1 MRDTLRHIW
10 RFVWIASTGPGRH
23 VSLLLLAVIIACQLA
38 VIQVTLRQ
46 VQWSADFFNALQKI
60 DAQAAVTQIGVFAI
74 LTCIS
79 AALYLVARYCKRL
92 LQFRWRQ
99 RLSETLLDRWTATK
113 AYWFLHPSLC
123 SENSV
128 DNPDQRIAE
137 DCNMFPE
144 FILGS
149 QDGVGRT
156 GVLDFIMSLIGLV
169 SYVMLLWQLSTFAL
183 QFSLFGVDVE
193 IPRYMVWL
201 APIYV
206 LASTAL
212 THLLGRQL
220 PGLLM
225 EEQRREADFRFA
237 LVNLRENASAI
248 ALSNGEAADRKVIR
262 RRFDDLFGVWRRVIR
277 REFIYGMFTRPYF
290 QSVLRIPTFLALP
303 AFLAGKITLGGLTQ
317 LAAAFG
323 NVVTTLSWLIFNY
336 KFVSDLVATTRR
348 LQGFMEATDD
358 AHRPAGSLQ
367 RTISTGHELD
377 IRDLQIRAPDG
388 RTLLDIPALSVSR
401 NETVWLS
408 GASGLGKSTLLKAL
422 AGLWPQADGH
432 VVLPA
437 GNLIFM
443 PQQVYM
449 PLGSLRD
456 AAVYPADADGVPSA
470 TVERLLRAVGL
481 GARLDAGDDNASG
494 LSVGEQQRLAIVR
507 LIIAAP
513 DWVFADEA
521 TSALDLETERSVMAL
536 LREELPQ
543 ASIILIAHRPPQG
556 LDGVRNVVLRERNL
570 EQGEEPEWAPQLNV
584 G

>member
-1 MRDTLRHIW
+1 MRDTLRQIW
-10 RFVWIASTGPGRH
+10 RFVWIASTGPGRYF
-23 VSLLLLAVIIACQLA
+23 SLFLLAVIIACQLA
-38 VIQVTLRQ
+38 AIQITLRQ

-60 DAQAAVTQIGVFAI
+60 DAKAAVTQIGVFAV
-74 LTCIS
+74 LVCIS
-79 AALYLVARYCKRL
+79 AGLYLVSRYCKRL

-99 RLSETLLDRWTATK
+99 RLSETLLTSWTAGK
-113 AYWFLHPSLC
+113 AYWFLHPSLQ
-123 SENSV
+123 SKNSI

-137 DCNMFPE
+137 DCGMFPE
-144 FILGS
+144 FILGGH
-149 QDGVGRT
+149 DGMGRA
-156 GVLDFIMSLIGLV
+156 GVLDFLMSLIGLV

-183 QFSLFGVDVE
+183 QFTVFGFDVE
-193 IPRYMVWL
+193 IPRYMVWA

-206 LASTAL
+206 ILSTAL

-225 EEQRREADFRFA
+225 EEQRREADFRYS
-237 LVNLRENASAI
+237 LVHLRENASAI
-248 ALSNGEAADRKVIR
+248 ALSNGDAADKKVIA

-336 KFVSDLVATTRR
+336 KFMSDLVATTRR
-348 LQGFMEATDD
+348 LQGFMDATDD
-358 AHRPAGSLQ
+358 ATRPAGALQ
-367 RTISTGHELD
+367 RSVSTGNELD

-388 RTLLDIPALSVSR
+388 RMLLDIPALSVAQG
-401 NETVWLS
+401 ETVWLS
-408 GASGLGKSTLLKAL
+408 GASGLGKSTLIKTL
-422 AGLWPQADGH
+422 AGLWPQANGSIT
-432 VVLPA
+432 LPA
-437 GNLIFM
+437 GNVVFM

-449 PLGSLRD
+449 PLGSLHD
-456 AAVYPADADGVPSA
+456 AAVYPADPESVPAA

-481 GARLDAGDDNASG
+481 GARLDAADHNASG

-507 LIIAAP
+507 LIVAKP

-536 LREELPQ
+536 LRSELPQ
-543 ASIILIAHRPPQG
+543 ATIILIAHRSPQG
-556 LDGVRNVVLRERNL
+556 LDDIRRVILHESDTL
-570 EQGEEPEWAPQLNV
+570 QSDKAA
-584 G
+584 

>member
-1 MRDTLRHIW
+1 MRDTLKQIW
-10 RFVWIASTGPGRH
+10 RFVWIASTGPGRYF
-23 VSLLLLAVIIACQLA
+23 SLFLLAVIIACQLA

-74 LTCIS
+74 LTVIS

-99 RLSETLLDRWTATK
+99 RLSETMLHRWTATK
-113 AYWFLHPSLC
+113 AYWFMHPSLRA
-123 SENSV
+123 ENSI

-149 QDGVGRT
+149 QDGATRT

-169 SYVMLLWQLSTFAL
+169 SYAMLLWQLSTFAL
-183 QFSLFGVDVE
+183 QFTVFGFDVD

-206 LASTAL
+206 ILSTAL

-220 PGLLM
+220 PSLLM
-225 EEQRREADFRFA
+225 EEQRREADFRYS
-237 LVNLRENASAI
+237 LVHLRENASAI
-248 ALSNGEAADRKVIR
+248 ALSDGDAADKKVIA

-317 LAAAFG
+317 LAMAFS

-348 LQGFMEATDD
+348 LQGFMDATDD
-358 AHRPAGSLQ
+358 APRPAGALQ
-367 RTISTGHELD
+367 RKLSPDNDLD

-388 RTLLDIPALSVSR
+388 RTLLDIPALSVAQG
-401 NETVWLS
+401 ETVWLS
-408 GASGLGKSTLLKAL
+408 GASGLGKSTLVKAL
-422 AGLWPQADGH
+422 AGLWPQANGS
-432 VVLPA
+432 VTLPA
-437 GNLIFM
+437 GKLVFM

-449 PLGSLRD
+449 PLGSLHD
-456 AAVYPADADGVPSA
+456 AAVYPAAGDSVPAA

-507 LIIAAP
+507 LIVANP

-521 TSALDLETERSVMAL
+521 TSALDLETERSMMAL
-536 LREELPQ
+536 LRSELPQ
-543 ASIILIAHRPPQG
+543 ATLILIAHRSPQG
-556 LDGVRNVVLRERNL
+556 LDGVRHVILNE
-570 EQGEEPEWAPQLNV
+570 GAAPQHSEAA
-584 G
+584 

>member
-1 MRDTLRHIW
+1 MRDILRQIW
-10 RFVWIASTGPGRH
+10 RFVWIASTGPGRY

-38 VIQVTLRQ
+38 AIQVTLRQ

-74 LTCIS
+74 LVAIS
-79 AALYLVARYCKRL
+79 ATLYLVGRYCKRL

-99 RLSETLLDRWTATK
+99 RLSEALLDRWTTTK
-113 AYWFLHPSLC
+113 AYWFLHPSLG
-123 SENSV
+123 SHNSI

-156 GVLDFIMSLIGLV
+156 GVLDFVMSLIGLV
-169 SYVMLLWQLSTFAL
+169 SYVILLWQLSTFAL
-183 QFSLFGVDVE
+183 QFSLFGFDID
-193 IPRYMVWL
+193 IPRYMVWA

-206 LASTAL
+206 VLSTAL

-225 EEQRREADFRFA
+225 EEQRREADFRYA
-237 LVNLRENASAI
+237 LVHLRENASAI
-248 ALSNGEAADRKVIR
+248 ALSNGDAADKKVIA

-303 AFLAGKITLGGLTQ
+303 AFLAGKVTLGGLTQ
-317 LAAAFG
+317 LAMAFS

-336 KFVSDLVATTRR
+336 KFMSDLVATTRR

-358 AHRPAGSLQ
+358 AGRPAGSLHRQ
-367 RTISTGHELD
+367 ISTGNEFA

-388 RTLLDIPALSVSR
+388 RTLLGIPALSIAQG
-401 NETVWLS
+401 EMVWLS
-408 GASGLGKSTLLKAL
+408 GASGLGKSTLLKTL

-432 VVLPA
+432 VTLPA
-437 GNLIFM
+437 GKIVFM

-449 PLGSLRD
+449 PLESLRD
-456 AAVYPADADGVPSA
+456 AAVYPADPDSISTA

-507 LIIAAP
+507 LIVAKP

-521 TSALDLETERSVMAL
+521 TSALDLQTERSVMAL
-536 LREELPQ
+536 LKEELPQ
-543 ASIILIAHRPPQG
+543 ATIVLIAHRSPQG
-556 LDGVRNVVLRERNL
+556 LDDIRHLVLL
-570 EQGEEPEWAPQLNV
+570 EPNATQDKQPALVPRFSV

>member
-1 MRDTLRHIW
+1 MRDILRQTW
-10 RFVWIASTGPGRH
+10 RFVWIASTGPGRYL
-23 VSLLLLAVIIACQLA
+23 SLFLLAVIIACQLTA
-38 VIQVTLRQ
+38 IQVTLRQ

-60 DAQAAVTQIGVFAI
+60 DAQAAVAQIGVFAI
-74 LTCIS
+74 LIVIS
-79 AALYLVARYCKRL
+79 AALYLVSRYCKRL

-99 RLSETLLDRWTATK
+99 RLSEVLLDRWTITK
-113 AYWFLHPSLC
+113 AYWFLHPSLG
-123 SENSV
+123 SEKSI

-137 DCNMFPE
+137 DCSMFPE
-144 FILGS
+144 FILGGH
-149 QDGVGRT
+149 DGVGRA

-183 QFSLFGVDVE
+183 QFSLFGFEVE
-193 IPRYMVWL
+193 IPRYMVWA

-206 LASTAL
+206 ALSTAL

-248 ALSNGEAADRKVIR
+248 ALSDGDAADRKVITN
-262 RRFDDLFGVWRRVIR
+262 RFADLFDVWRRVIR

-303 AFLAGKITLGGLTQ
+303 AFLAGKVTLGGLTQ

-336 KFVSDLVATTRR
+336 KFMSDLVATTRR
-348 LQGFMEATDD
+348 LQGFMNATDS
-358 AHRPAGSLQ
+358 AASTAGTLQ
-367 RTISTGHELD
+367 RRVSGDCKLD
-377 IRDLQIRAPDG
+377 IRDLNIFAPDG
-388 RTLLDIPALSVSR
+388 RMLLGIPALSIQQG
-401 NETVWLS
+401 EAVWLS

-422 AGLWPQADGH
+422 AGLWPQADGALS
-432 VVLPA
+432 LPA
-437 GNLIFM
+437 GKLVFM

-456 AAVYPADADGVPSA
+456 AAVYPADPDDVPAA
-470 TVERLLRAVGL
+470 TVDRLLRAVDL

-507 LIIAAP
+507 LIVAKP

-521 TSALDLETERSVMAL
+521 TSALDLEAERRVMEL
-536 LREELPQ
+536 LRNELPQ
-543 ASIILIAHRPPQG
+543 ATIILIAHRVPHG
-556 LDGVRNVVLRERNL
+556 LGEVRRVSLGDHGPMP
-570 EQGEEPEWAPQLNV
+570 GEVPDRLPRLSI

>member
-1 MRDTLRHIW
+1 MRDIFRHIW
-10 RFVWIASTGPGRH
+10 RFVWIASTGPGKH
-23 VSLLLLAVIIACQLA
+23 LSLFLLAVIIACQLA
-38 VIQVTLRQ
+38 AIQITLRQ

-60 DAQAAVTQIGVFAI
+60 DAQAAVAQIGVFAFLI
-74 LTCIS
+74 GIS
-79 AALYLVARYCKRL
+79 ASLYLVSRYCKRL

-99 RLSETLLDRWTATK
+99 RLSEALLERWTTTK
-113 AYWFLHPSLC
+113 AYWFLHPSLG
-123 SENSV
+123 SQYSI

-137 DCNMFPE
+137 DCGMFPE
-144 FILGS
+144 FILGGH
-149 QDGVGRT
+149 DGMGRA

-183 QFSLFGVDVE
+183 QFTLFGFDIE

-206 LASTAL
+206 AFSTAL
-212 THLLGRQL
+212 TVLLGRQM

-248 ALSNGEAADRKVIR
+248 ALSNGDAADKKMIT

-277 REFIYGMFTRPYF
+277 REFIYGLFTRPYF

-336 KFVSDLVATTRR
+336 KFMSDLVATTRR
-348 LQGFMEATDD
+348 LQGFWDATGD
-358 AHRPAGSLQ
+358 ADRPAGSL
-367 RTISTGHELD
+367 RRAISTGNELD
-377 IRDLQIRAPDG
+377 IRDFQIRAPDG
-388 RTLLDIPALSVSR
+388 RTLLDIPALSVAR
-401 NETVWLS
+401 GETVWLS

-422 AGLWPQADGH
+422 AGLWPQADGS
-432 VVLPA
+432 VTLPV
-437 GNLIFM
+437 GKLVFM

-449 PLGSLRD
+449 PLGSLHD
-456 AAVYPADADGVPSA
+456 AAVYPADPSGVPAA
-470 TVERLLRAVGL
+470 TVVRLLRAVGL
-481 GARLDAGDDNASG
+481 GARLDVGDDNAGG

-507 LIIAAP
+507 LIIAKP

-521 TSALDLETERSVMAL
+521 TSALDLETESSIMAL
-536 LREELPQ
+536 LRSELPQ
-543 ASIILIAHRPPQG
+543 ATIILIAHRSPQG
-556 LDGVRNVVLRERNL
+556 LDGVRQVILRESNSA
-570 EQGEEPEWAPQLNV
+570 ESDEAAWTPQLNV

>member
-1 MRDTLRHIW
+1 MRDTLRQIW
-10 RFVWIASTGPGRH
+10 RFVWIASTGPGRYF
-23 VSLLLLAVIIACQLA
+23 SLFLLAVIIACQLA
-38 VIQVTLRQ
+38 AIQITLRQ

-60 DAQAAVTQIGVFAI
+60 DGPAAITQIGVFAM
-74 LTCIS
+74 LVCIS
-79 AALYLVARYCKRL
+79 ASLYLIARYCKRL

-99 RLSETLLDRWTATK
+99 RLSETLLHRWTVGK
-113 AYWFLHPSLC
+113 AYWFLHPSLR
-123 SENSV
+123 SDHSI

-137 DCNMFPE
+137 DCRMFPE
-144 FILGS
+144 FILGGV
-149 QDGVGRT
+149 DGVGRT

-183 QFSLFGVDVE
+183 QVSLFGFDIE
-193 IPRYMVWL
+193 IPRYMVWA

-206 LASTAL
+206 LLSTVL

-248 ALSNGEAADRKVIR
+248 ALSHGDAADRKVIA

-336 KFVSDLVATTRR
+336 KFMSDLVATTRR
-348 LQGFMEATDD
+348 LQGFMTATDGA
-358 AHRPAGSLQ
+358 AHPAGSLQ
-367 RTISTGHELD
+367 RQVSAGTDLD
-377 IRDLQIRAPDG
+377 IRDLHIRAPDG
-388 RTLLDIPALSVSR
+388 RTLLEIPALSVAQG
-401 NETVWLS
+401 ETVWLS
-408 GASGLGKSTLLKAL
+408 GASGLGKSTLIKAL
-422 AGLWPQADGH
+422 AGLWPQTDGRIT
-432 VVLPA
+432 LPA
-437 GNLIFM
+437 GHLVFM
-443 PQQVYM
+443 PQQVYL
-449 PLGSLRD
+449 PLGSLHD
-456 AAVYPADADGVPSA
+456 AAVYPADPGSVAA
-470 TVERLLRAVGL
+470 ETVERLLRAVGL
-481 GARLDAGDDNASG
+481 GARLDAGDDHASG
-494 LSVGEQQRLAIVR
+494 LSVGEQQRLAMVR
-507 LIIAAP
+507 LIVAKP

-521 TSALDLETERSVMAL
+521 TSALDLETECNVMAL
-536 LREELPQ
+536 LRSELPQ
-543 ASIILIAHRPPQG
+543 ATIVLIAHRSPQG
-556 LDGVRNVVLRERNL
+556 FGDIRRIQLGEGGPVPDG
-570 EQGEEPEWAPQLNV
+570 EPAWEPRLSV